1 MEILYIRGPIGKN
14 HEKIQKNYRDTCF
27 YTYIRYYPVLV
38 IFSLLVL
45 YCIFFLVDIT
55 ENKKLRKFIFD
66 RLFEEL
72 SGKIYYPYGRE
83 LWIIDFE
90 GRDWYFQY
98 NSDGTLYYNYTF
110 FESFFRVF
118 SFSHSQY
125 QKILKEWFENSLNH
139 QINQIS
145 RRKITIDYYIDGM
158 QRTETKKWSINERY
172 GYGYGVV
179 RRYLDLKKYNSEENI
194 KLDSFLTENGVY

>member
-1 MEILYIRGPIGKN
+1 M
-14 HEKIQKNYRDTCF
+14 
-27 YTYIRYYPVLV
+27 
-38 IFSLLVL
+38 
-45 YCIFFLVDIT
+45 DIT
-55 ENKKLRKFIFD
+55 KNKKIKKFVFD

-72 SGKIYYPYGRE
+72 SGKVYYPYGRE

-90 GRDWYFQY
+90 NRDWYFQY

-110 FESFFRVF
+110 FESFFRIF
-118 SFSHSQY
+118 SFSNSEY
-125 QKILKEWFENSLNH
+125 QKLLKEWFETSLNH

-172 GYGYGVV
+172 GYGYGVIK
-179 RRYLDLKKYNSEENI
+179 RYLDLKRYNSEENI
-194 KLDSFLTENGVY
+194 KLDNFLTENGVY

>member
-1 MEILYIRGPIGKN
+1 MLYFRGLIGTN
-14 HEKIQKNYRDTCF
+14 HEKVSKNNRHNCNLF
-27 YTYIRYYPVLV
+27 VFWCNIVFV
-38 IFSLLVL
+38 IFSLLDI
-45 YCIFFLVDIT
+45 CRIFFLVDIT
-55 ENKKLRKFIFD
+55 NNKKIKKFVFD

-72 SGKIYYPYGRE
+72 SNKTYYPYGRE

-90 GRDWYFQY
+90 NRDWYFQY

-110 FESFFRVF
+110 FESFFRIF
-118 SFSHSQY
+118 SFSHSEY
-125 QKILKEWFENSLNH
+125 QKLLKEWFESSLNH

-145 RRKITIDYYIDGM
+145 RRKLGIDYYIDGM

-179 RRYLDLKKYNSEENI
+179 KRYLDLKRYNSEENI
-194 KLDSFLTENGVY
+194 KLDCFLVENGVY